1 MESLIFPYTTNYME
15 PLVFPY
21 TTNYKEENIL
31 KELETC
37 GQLLDKSLYD
47 KNGLKYIYYKSM
59 HNKENPDLNPG
70 INRST
75 IDNNFIKIQD
85 GLSELYALID
95 YRTYTQANPIF
106 TPVPTWKNR
115 ISYAFILRF
124 YMFFSNSLYP
134 PEDSP
139 VSFSAKEPICK
150 EFYPI
155 FISLLQFYGSKSQ
168 HWDLLKECMLELI
181 EKMLPYIDSAPKLNS
196 YSYWLNLFLPDDLIE
211 NINELEKIFKKKED
225 LITRKNIRSYEDEL
239 ILLKFHSLTIQK
251 EYYSQIMPI
260 LIDYV
265 NKDQPSLS
273 NRAFDIPKYYAYN
286 TEKRWQEKVMYQL
299 GLLYRI
305 DDLNFYKKFLD
316 SKINLKKAKK
326 PKNF

>member
-1 MESLIFPYTTNYME
+1 MEASIFPHTMNYME

-21 TTNYKEENIL
+21 TTNYTEKNIF

-37 GQLLDKSLYD
+37 GQLFSKSLHD
-47 KNGLKYIYYKSM
+47 NNGLKYIYFESM
-59 HNKENPDLNPG
+59 YNKENPDPNIG
-70 INRST
+70 ITRST
-75 IDNNFIKIQD
+75 IDNNFTRIESE
-85 GLSELYALID
+85 LSELYSLIN
-95 YRTYTQANPIF
+95 YRTFPQPNPIF

-124 YMFFSNSLYP
+124 YMFFSNSPYP
-134 PEDSP
+134 PEGSP
-139 VSFSAKEPICK
+139 VSFFTKKPFCK

-155 FISLLQFYGSKSQ
+155 FISLLQFYGNKNQ
-168 HWDLLKECMLELI
+168 HWDSLKESMLELI
-181 EKMLPYIDSAPKLNS
+181 EKMLPFIDSALELNS
-196 YSYWLNLFLPDDLIE
+196 YSYWLDLFLPDGLLE
-211 NINELEKIFKKKED
+211 TINELETIFKEKED

-251 EYYSQIMPI
+251 EYYSQIIPI

-265 NKDQPSLS
+265 KVDQPSLS
-273 NRAFDIPKYYAYN
+273 NRAFDIPRYYAHN

-299 GLLYRI
+299 GLLYRT

-316 SKINLKKAKK
+316 SKI
-326 PKNF
+326 